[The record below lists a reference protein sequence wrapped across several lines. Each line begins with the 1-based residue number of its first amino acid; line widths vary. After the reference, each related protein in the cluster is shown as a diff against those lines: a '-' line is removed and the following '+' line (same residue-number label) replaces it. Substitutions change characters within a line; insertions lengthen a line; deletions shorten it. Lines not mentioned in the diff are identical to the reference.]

1 MANIEDA
8 IKAINPDAYFR
19 CKPADSTAGITWE
32 NCEPI
37 AAEVLEAKKAEL
49 NQAEK
54 DAKVMAAAKL
64 ASGKQKLKDLGFDDD
79 EIAQIVGG

>member
-37 AAEVLEAKKAEL
+37 SAEVLEAKKAEL
-49 NQAEK
+49 NQAEA
-54 DAKVMAAAKL
+54 DAKAQKIIDK
-64 ASGKQKLKDLGFDDD
+64 ASGNQKMLDLGLSQAEVDAL
-79 EIAQIVGG
+79 IGI